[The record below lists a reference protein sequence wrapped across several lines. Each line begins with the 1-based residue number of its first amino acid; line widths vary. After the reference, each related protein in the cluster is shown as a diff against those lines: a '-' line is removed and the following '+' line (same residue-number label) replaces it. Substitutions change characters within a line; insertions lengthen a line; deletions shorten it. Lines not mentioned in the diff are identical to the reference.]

1 MPKRTKVSLVVF
13 AVLGAAL
20 YFMYPRNSFDP
31 AADAAKAIHQQIW
44 DELGRDSTV
53 DCVRPETD
61 EVGATFTCH
70 ADVADGT
77 TLNFDATIVEGP
89 AVATALDV

>member
-20 YFMYPRNSFDP
+20 YFMYPRHSFDP

-53 DCVRPETD
+53 DCVQPDTD
-61 EVGATFTCH
+61 EVGATFTCR

-77 TLNFDATIVEGP
+77 KLNFAVTIVEGP
-89 AVATALDV
+89 AVAPALDV